1 MAPGPCSGS
10 TLKHARPLST
20 ACSATNVACTYDLLG
35 RRLSTTSYNA
45 ANKYVPQTVVADAG
59 TGTLTFGRCIRRD
72 AAPWHFW

>member
-1 MAPGPCSGS
+1 M
-10 TLKHARPLST
+10 
-20 ACSATNVACTYDLLG
+20 ACTYDLLG